1 LPAPSEQHHRG
12 EGWGFYGVIAVATI
26 GGVALCFSPIDP
38 VRALFG
44 AAVLNGVI
52 AVPIMAVMMHLA
64 TQRRVMGPHVLG
76 PRLRWLGW
84 AATAAMAATVVAM
97 LGSL

>member
-1 LPAPSEQHHRG
+1 
-12 EGWGFYGVIAVATI
+12 
-26 GGVALCFSPIDP
+26 
-38 VRALFG
+38 
-44 AAVLNGVI
+44 
-52 AVPIMAVMMHLA
+52 MAVMMHLA

-84 AATAAMAATVVAM
+84 LATAAMAATVVAM